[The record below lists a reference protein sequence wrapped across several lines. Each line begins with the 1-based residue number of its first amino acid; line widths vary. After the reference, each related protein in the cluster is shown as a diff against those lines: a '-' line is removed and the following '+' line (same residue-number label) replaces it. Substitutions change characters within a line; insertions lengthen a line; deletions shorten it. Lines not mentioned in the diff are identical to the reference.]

1 MTDYDIAIIGGGL
14 VGSAIAYGLA
24 RAGYRVAVL
33 DEGDVAHRASRGN
46 FGLVWVQGKGI
57 GMPAYAHWS
66 RSSADRWAAFAGE
79 LSEVTGID
87 VQHRRPGGLHLC
99 LGEDEYEARE
109 AALAGLV
116 RETNGRFR
124 YRMLDHEALARRL
137 PGISPAVTG
146 ASWSD
151 LDGHANPLY
160 LLRAL
165 HAGLVHHGGRYLSG
179 APVERV
185 RPIAGGFRIENGAAP
200 LEAGRVVLAAGL
212 GSRALAPQ
220 VGLDAPLLPS
230 RGQILVTERT
240 VPLLDGPTT
249 YMRQTG
255 EGSILLGDSHE
266 DVGFDDGTRTEVLA
280 EIARRAVTA
289 FPRLRSVR
297 VVRGWGA
304 LRVMTPDGLPLYEQ
318 SRECPGA
325 FVAACHSGVTL
336 AAAHAERLA
345 PWIAGE
351 TAPADI
357 HPFTAE
363 RFHVQTAA

>member
-1 MTDYDIAIIGGGL
+1 MTDYDIAIVGGGL
-14 VGSAIAYGLA
+14 VGSAIGYGLA
-24 RAGYRVAVL
+24 RAGHRVAVL
-33 DEGDVAHRASRGN
+33 DEGDVAYRASRGN

-57 GMPAYAHWS
+57 GMPAYAHWT
-66 RSSADRWAAFAGE
+66 RSSADRWPAFAAE
-79 LSEVTGID
+79 LAENTGID
-87 VQHRRPGGLHLC
+87 VQHHRPGGLHLC
-99 LGEDEYEARE
+99 LGEHEYEVRE
-109 AALAGLV
+109 AALAGLA
-116 RETNGRFR
+116 RETEGRFH
-124 YRMLDHEALARRL
+124 YRMLDHGALARRL
-137 PGISPAVTG
+137 PGVSPAVTG

-165 HAGLVHHGGRYLSG
+165 HAGLVHHGGCYLTG
-179 APVERV
+179 APVERIRSV
-185 RPIAGGFRIENGAAP
+185 KGGFHIERAAASV
-200 LEAGRVVLAAGL
+200 EAGRVVLAAGL
-212 GSRALAPQ
+212 GNRALAPQ
-220 VGLDAPLLPS
+220 VGLAAPLVPN
-230 RGQILVTERT
+230 RGQILVTER
-240 VPLLDGPTT
+240 VAPLLDGPTT

-280 EIARRAVTA
+280 AIARRAVTA
-289 FPRLRSVR
+289 FPRLRGVR
-297 VVRGWGA
+297 VVRSWGA
-304 LRVMTPDGLPLYEQ
+304 LRVMTPDGFPLYEQ
-318 SRECPGA
+318 SRDCPGA

-363 RFHVQTAA
+363 RFDVQTAA